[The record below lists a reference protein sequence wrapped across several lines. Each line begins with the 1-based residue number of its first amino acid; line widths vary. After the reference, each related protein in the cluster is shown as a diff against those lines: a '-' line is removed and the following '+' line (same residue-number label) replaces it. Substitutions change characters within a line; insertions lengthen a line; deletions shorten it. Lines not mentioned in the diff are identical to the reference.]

1 MHDFT
6 DDDISLLVNAVS
18 NLCHNTQCANCV
30 LANKV
35 SSQSSALCSEEAI
48 FNTPQ
53 EVADAMDWLPEVFNP
68 PLFEGASDSDI
79 QSLLEL

>member
-6 DDDISLLVNAVS
+6 DDDINLLVDAVS
-18 NLCHNTQCANCV
+18 NLCHNARCANCV

-35 SSQSSALCSEEAI
+35 SSQRIALCSDEAI

-53 EVADAMDWLPEVFNP
+53 EVADAMDWPPEVFSP

-79 QSLLEL
+79 QSLFEF